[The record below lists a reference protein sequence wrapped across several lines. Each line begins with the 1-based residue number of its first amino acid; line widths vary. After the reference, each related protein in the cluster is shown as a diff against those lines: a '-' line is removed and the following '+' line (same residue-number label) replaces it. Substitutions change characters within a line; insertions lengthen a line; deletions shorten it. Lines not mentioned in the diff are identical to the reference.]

1 MIDQARSLPGAKGL
15 PKHMHLVTLISND
28 SLERRK
34 KKRNLKLHSQLL
46 HQSYK
51 HSKLS
56 FYWVLNSRDARFVPF
71 RVDFIYSL
79 LSQDSDYIAI

>member
-34 KKRNLKLHSQLL
+34 KKEIS
-46 HQSYK
+46 
-51 HSKLS
+51 
-56 FYWVLNSRDARFVPF
+56 NSIA
-71 RVDFIYSL
+71 SC
-79 LSQDSDYIAI
+79 YIRAINTHDQEAKQYGLQPGTGEMWPIHGSS